1 MHLRLEHELQIRN
14 FLKENMHHDTFKTI
28 RKDVRKIND
37 MVEAAQGLSIELDSA
52 LINDVN

>member
-1 MHLRLEHELQIRN
+1 
-14 FLKENMHHDTFKTI
+14 MHHDTFKTI